1 MAKGLIT
8 DTETKNEIVSK
19 IKDEGMTAPGGSS
32 IRRSLPGS
40 TTSMRTTRQGNKPSE
55 LTTTSPSTACFHA
68 SFRRASTVLST

>member
-32 IRRSLPGS
+32 IRPSSPRS
-40 TTSMRTTRQGNKPSE
+40 TSMRTTRQGNKPSE

-68 SFRRASTVLST
+68 SFRQVFIAIST